1 MADSPAASSRA
12 GLRTGRSPLPIVA
25 MVLAVSIA
33 ANIALAAV
41 LILGRATPA
50 VGAESFNKDAWYGVF
65 INNNEAFIGH
75 VASADGQYIKMTDI
89 WYLTLSAT
97 DDQGKAI
104 VNPAPDQ
111 IKTNINKLGS
121 GLYGPKD
128 QVQIIRGNIRYY
140 TELRND
146 SPVVTLITRCEA
158 QGESC
163 PALKPAPSP
172 R

>member
-1 MADSPAASSRA
+1 MADSPAAASRA
-12 GLRTGRSPLPIVA
+12 GLRASRSSLPVVA
-25 MVLAVSIA
+25 VILAVSIA

-41 LILGRATPA
+41 LVLGRTSTSAS
-50 VGAESFNKDAWYGVF
+50 AETFSKDAWYGVF

-75 VASADGQYIKMTDI
+75 ISNADGQYIHMSDI

-97 DDQGKAI
+97 DDSGKQI
-104 VNPAPDQ
+104 VNPTPDQ
-111 IKTNINKLGS
+111 VKTNINKLGS

-146 SPVVTLITRCEA
+146 SPVVTLITRCDA
-158 QGESC
+158 QGQNC

>member
-1 MADSPAASSRA
+1 MSDSPAASSRA
-12 GLRTGRSPLPIVA
+12 ALRPGRSPLPIVA
-25 MVLAVSIA
+25 LILAVSIA
-33 ANIALAAV
+33 ANIAMGAV
-41 LILGRATPA
+41 LLLGRTSAA
-50 VGAESFNKDAWYGVF
+50 GAETFTKDAWYGVF

-75 VASADGQYIKMTDI
+75 ISSADGQYIKMSDI

-97 DDQGKAI
+97 DDQGKQI
-104 VNPAPDQ
+104 VNPTPDQ

-158 QGESC
+158 QGQSC